1 MKTFRDFIFEQ
12 IGRMRIIMLGGPGSG
27 KSTYSKYLIDHFDIT
42 HIYPGGM
49 LRKEVEKNSEIGKQV
64 KAIIDRGEFVPNQI
78 VLDLIKAQIEKSPKG
93 YILDGWPRYMQQVE
107 DMEKNDIGYDYAV
120 FLDVSREEV
129 LRRLLARGRADDTE
143 EIINNRIDL
152 YKKETGPVVE
162 YMRKRPGFI
171 TVNSEQ
177 GTPTEPANEIVLDL
191 IKDKVEKSPK
201 GYILDGWPRY
211 MEQVE
216 DMHKA
221 EIGYDYAVFLD
232 VSREEV
238 LKRLLARGR
247 ADDTEEIINNRIEL
261 YKKET
266 GPVIE
271 YMRKRPGFITVNS
284 EQGTPEETA
293 NEIIKRIENAAE

>member
-1 MKTFRDFIFEQ
+1 MRTFRELYEQ
-12 IGRMRIIMLGGPGSG
+12 KQMRIVMLGGPGSG
-27 KSTYSKYLIDHFDIT
+27 KSTYTEYLIRHFQIN

-49 LRKEVEKNSEIGKQV
+49 LRKEVENNTEIGQRV
-64 KAIIDRGEFVPNQI
+64 KDIISKGQFVPNQI

-177 GTPTEPANEIVLDL
+177 GTP
-191 IKDKVEKSPK
+191 
-201 GYILDGWPRY
+201 
-211 MEQVE
+211 
-216 DMHKA
+216 
-221 EIGYDYAVFLD
+221 
-232 VSREEV
+232 
-238 LKRLLARGR
+238 
-247 ADDTEEIINNRIEL
+247 
-261 YKKET
+261 
-266 GPVIE
+266 
-271 YMRKRPGFITVNS
+271 
-284 EQGTPEETA
+284 EETA
-293 NEIIKRIENAAE
+293 NEIIKRIEDESK

>member
-27 KSTYSKYLIDHFDIT
+27 KSTYSKYLIDHFYIT

-49 LRKEVEKNSEIGKQV
+49 LRKEVEKGSEIGKQV
-64 KAIIDRGEFVPNQI
+64 KSIIDRGEFVPNQ
-78 VLDLIKAQIEKSPKG
+78 
-93 YILDGWPRYMQQVE
+93 
-107 DMEKNDIGYDYAV
+107 
-120 FLDVSREEV
+120 
-129 LRRLLARGRADDTE
+129 
-143 EIINNRIDL
+143 
-152 YKKETGPVVE
+152 
-162 YMRKRPGFI
+162 
-171 TVNSEQ
+171 
-177 GTPTEPANEIVLDL
+177 IVLDL

>member
-1 MKTFRDFIFEQ
+1 MRTFRELYEQ
-12 IGRMRIIMLGGPGSG
+12 QQMRIVMLGGPGSG
-27 KSTYSKYLIDHFDIT
+27 KSTYTEYLIRHFQIN

-49 LRKEVEKNSEIGKQV
+49 LRKEVENNTEIGKRV
-64 KAIIDRGEFVPNQI
+64 KEILAKGQFVPNDI
-78 VLDLIKAQIEKSPKG
+78 VLDLIKKSVSESPNG
-93 YILDGWPRYMQQVE
+93 YVLDGWPRYMQQVR
-107 DMEKNDIGYDYAV
+107 DMEASNIGVD
-120 FLDVSREEV
+120 F
-129 LRRLLARGRADDTE
+129 
-143 EIINNRIDL
+143 
-152 YKKETGPVVE
+152 
-162 YMRKRPGFI
+162 
-171 TVNSEQ
+171 
-177 GTPTEPANEIVLDL
+177 
-191 IKDKVEKSPK
+191 
-201 GYILDGWPRY
+201 
-211 MEQVE
+211 
-216 DMHKA
+216 
-221 EIGYDYAVFLD
+221 AVFLD